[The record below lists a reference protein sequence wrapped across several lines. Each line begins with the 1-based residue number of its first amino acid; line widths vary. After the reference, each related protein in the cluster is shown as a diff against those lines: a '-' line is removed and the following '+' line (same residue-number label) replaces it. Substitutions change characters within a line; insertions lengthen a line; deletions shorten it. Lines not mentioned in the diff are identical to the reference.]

1 MPLACILQILSLL
14 ETLQDFSFLSAS
26 RAGAVSISTHCGP
39 HYLDSG
45 SPRHPARRITLDMVD
60 SLWAFP
66 CRSAMACV
74 TSGACGMHVLAAS
87 RRCAAWIH
95 RRWGLPSTWS
105 LPQSQADWLALVPVD
120 RNVSRGP
127 LGDTTPDVAAPATP
141 PRRPSVAA
149 GSPSPRTLAGW
160 LSHGA
165 PSSPLRAEDS
175 PASRRFKDWYAAQW
189 SGLQGYSSQPAV
201 VAVADSSDEEARHLT
216 LCKPQEP
223 ARSHTC
229 QISSCKGIGSLSR
242 L

>member
-1 MPLACILQILSLL
+1 MIRYGPSLA
-14 ETLQDFSFLSAS
+14 
-26 RAGAVSISTHCGP
+26 
-39 HYLDSG
+39 
-45 SPRHPARRITLDMVD
+45 
-60 SLWAFP
+60 
-66 CRSAMACV
+66 RSAMACV

-87 RRCAAWIH
+87 RRYAAWIH

-105 LPQSQADWLALVPVD
+105 LPQSEADWLPLVPVD

-141 PRRPSVAA
+141 PHRPSVAA

-165 PSSPLRAEDS
+165 PSPPLRAEDS

-201 VAVADSSDEEARHLT
+201 VAVADSSDEEARHLSHFANHRNR
-216 LCKPQEP
+216 LARILVRFLHVRESD
-223 ARSHTC
+223 RSHAC
-229 QISSCKGIGSLSR
+229 EISACEGIGLLS
-242 L
+242 